1 MSFDI
6 YGNHLRRRH
15 CEVHPEVPE
24 EYPCFV
30 CRYKDKLKTYS
41 ESQPP
46 EPTSEDYLVADA
58 IAARDKEWVEK
69 EKNLVSFISLIIKR
83 EGCIDALECEH
94 NEGCVENVLH
104 GKCNKAQELKK
115 EVSNG
120 K

>member
-58 IAARDKEWVEK
+58 IAARDKWWVKWFDDLIMGCDGGYGPECKDKPIILDISINQWQSLKQSLEVK
-69 EKNLVSFISLIIKR
+69 E
-83 EGCIDALECEH
+83 
-94 NEGCVENVLH
+94 
-104 GKCNKAQELKK
+104 
-115 EVSNG
+115 
-120 K
+120 

>member
-58 IAARDKEWVEK
+58 IAARDKWWVAKLEDLFTDHPCDTICEENCKVCSYDLWQSLKQSLDVK
-69 EKNLVSFISLIIKR
+69 E
-83 EGCIDALECEH
+83 
-94 NEGCVENVLH
+94 
-104 GKCNKAQELKK
+104 
-115 EVSNG
+115 
-120 K
+120 

>member
-58 IAARDKEWVEK
+58 IAARDKWWVENLQRFLTKDDDGNYYLHPTK
-69 EKNLVSFISLIIKR
+69 EFHEWLQSLKQS
-83 EGCIDALECEH
+83 LE
-94 NEGCVENVLH
+94 V
-104 GKCNKAQELKK
+104 K
-115 EVSNG
+115 E
-120 K
+120 

>member
-58 IAARDKEWVEK
+58 IAARDKWWVK
-69 EKNLVSFISLIIKR
+69 KLFAKCPHSFDFKIAAECMICLRSFTGDIDLKQSL
-83 EGCIDALECEH
+83 
-94 NEGCVENVLH
+94 
-104 GKCNKAQELKK
+104 
-115 EVSNG
+115 EV
-120 K
+120 KQ

>member
-58 IAARDKEWVEK
+58 IAARDKWWVKRLQEFIKEDSDGDYHFYPTAEFHEWWQSLKQSLEVK
-69 EKNLVSFISLIIKR
+69 E
-83 EGCIDALECEH
+83 
-94 NEGCVENVLH
+94 
-104 GKCNKAQELKK
+104 
-115 EVSNG
+115 
-120 K
+120 